1 MTRKHEI
8 AAEEFFVLKKKLLE
22 LPEKYGSVYTPEPLA
37 IFVAQLLKLVMKS
50 THCRM
55 RTVLDPACGEGALLS
70 AAHVVFGNVD
80 LVGVDRDPD
89 AIASVI
95 KPGKYYLEDFLMPK
109 GGRGIVSRD
118 YWEKKL
124 RNITAVIANPPWS
137 SERIYSS
144 GDLKEAGFDF
154 AYGQYDSYVLFIELV
169 LKLLKPGSY
178 YAFIIPDSFFAV
190 QNQVLRRKLLT
201 NTQLAIVARLG
212 EKIFPGVF
220 RAATVIVGRN
230 SNPSEKSLTTCFRL
244 NTENREQCLSGTKD
258 LMTCFIEDSHTVD
271 QKRFLVNPLTYI
283 DVDTRKEEFPI
294 LDKLKSYAG
303 GFASVFKFG
312 RGVEISK
319 SGAVAYCVSCRRAH
333 GFRKRDFGKQ
343 WKCKCGIKNVI
354 GEENSGWI
362 VNDRCQKGW
371 EKLFVGESLLRYR
384 IRLHRYIKL
393 AVAGID
399 YKSPK
404 QFQGLKLLVRKTG
417 LGIYAA
423 VDESGALTNQTVY
436 ILSPIDQKM
445 SLDEIYYYLGIMNSR
460 VVYYYYSK
468 MCGENEWKS
477 HPYLTKD
484 VIFSLPAPAYVKN
497 CGIDRLI
504 AKKSRGLS
512 KRFNRKADLELEDL
526 VMQKF
531 GLEKDERQH
540 ISDQLNAL
548 PRLGALE
555 EMRI

>member
-1 MTRKHEI
+1 M
-8 AAEEFFVLKKKLLE
+8 V
-22 LPEKYGSVYTPEPLA
+22 S
-37 IFVAQLLKLVMKS
+37 Q
-50 THCRM
+50 
-55 RTVLDPACGEGALLS
+55 S
-70 AAHVVFGNVD
+70 ARPVNQ
-80 LVGVDRDPD
+80 
-89 AIASVI
+89 
-95 KPGKYYLEDFLMPK
+95 
-109 GGRGIVSRD
+109 
-118 YWEKKL
+118 
-124 RNITAVIANPPWS
+124 PPS
-137 SERIYSS
+137 
-144 GDLKEAGFDF
+144 
-154 AYGQYDSYVLFIELV
+154 
-169 LKLLKPGSY
+169 
-178 YAFIIPDSFFAV
+178 
-190 QNQVLRRKLLT
+190 
-201 NTQLAIVARLG
+201 
-212 EKIFPGVF
+212 
-220 RAATVIVGRN
+220 
-230 SNPSEKSLTTCFRL
+230 
-244 NTENREQCLSGTKD
+244 
-258 LMTCFIEDSHTVD
+258 
-271 QKRFLVNPLTYI
+271 
-283 DVDTRKEEFPI
+283 
-294 LDKLKSYAG
+294 
-303 GFASVFKFG
+303 
-312 RGVEISK
+312 
-319 SGAVAYCVSCRRAH
+319 
-333 GFRKRDFGKQ
+333 
-343 WKCKCGIKNVI
+343 
-354 GEENSGWI
+354 
-362 VNDRCQKGW
+362 
-371 EKLFVGESLLRYR
+371 KLFVGESLLRYR

-417 LGIYAA
+417 LVIYAA

-548 PRLGALE
+548 PRLGAIE

>member
-1 MTRKHEI
+1 M
-8 AAEEFFVLKKKLLE
+8 KKQLAE
-22 LPEKYGSVYTPEPLA
+22 LPAKYGSVYTPEPLA
-37 IFVAQLLKLVMKS
+37 VFVARLLRLVMQS
-50 THCRM
+50 THGRM
-55 RTVLDPACGEGALLS
+55 RAILDPACGDGALLS
-70 AAHVVFGNVD
+70 AAHAVFGDVD
-80 LVGVDRDPD
+80 LVGVDRDPE

-95 KPGKYYLEDFLMPK
+95 KPGKYYLEDFLMPND
-109 GGRGIVSRD
+109 GRGMASCD
-118 YWEKKL
+118 YWEKRL

-137 SERIYSS
+137 SDRIYSS
-144 GDLKEAGFDF
+144 EDLKEAGFDF
-154 AYGQYDSYVLFIELV
+154 AHGQYDSYVLFIELV

-190 QNQVLRRKLLT
+190 QNQALRKKLLT

-230 SNPSEKSLTTCFRL
+230 SSPSAESQTTCFRL
-244 NTENREQCLSGTKD
+244 NTENRERWLAGTKD
-258 LMTCFIEDSHTVD
+258 LMSCFVEDAHTVD

-294 LDKLKSYAG
+294 LDKLKAYAG

-319 SGAVAYCVSCRRAH
+319 SGSVAYCVSCQRAH
-333 GFRKRDFGKQ
+333 GYRKRDLGKR
-343 WKCKCGIKNVI
+343 WKCKCGVQNVI
-354 GEENSGWI
+354 GEENVGSI
-362 VNDRCQKGW
+362 VKDRYSKGW
-371 EKLFVGESLLRYR
+371 KKLFVGESLLRFR
-384 IRLHRYIKL
+384 IRLYRYIKL
-393 AVAGID
+393 AVEGVD
-399 YKSPK
+399 YKRPN
-404 QFQGLKLLVRKTG
+404 QFKGLKLLVRKTG

-423 VDESGALTNQTVY
+423 VDESGSLTNQTVY
-436 ILSPIDQKM
+436 ILKPIDSKM

-484 VIFSLPAPAYVKN
+484 VIFSLPAPAYEKN
-497 CGIDRLI
+497 SHLDRLI
-504 AKKSRGLS
+504 ARASRGLS
-512 KRFNRKADLELEDL
+512 SRYNREADLELEDL

-531 GLEKDERQH
+531 GLEKSERLH
-540 ISDQLNAL
+540 VANQLNAL
-548 PRLGALE
+548 PRLGAIE
-555 EMRI
+555 EMRM